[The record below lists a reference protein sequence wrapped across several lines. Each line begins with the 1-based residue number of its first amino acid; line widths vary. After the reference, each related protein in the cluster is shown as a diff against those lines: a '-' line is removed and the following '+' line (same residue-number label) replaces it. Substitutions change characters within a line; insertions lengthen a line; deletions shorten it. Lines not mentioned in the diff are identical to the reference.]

1 MPRKLF
7 CEISPLTYRISTQK
21 EILLRRLTDL
31 GSGARFAQTRD
42 PAPLPVLV
50 YRHNSLIRRTLG
62 GVDRTLQDNK
72 AVNLSLAAPKVNGI
86 LIRPGETF
94 SFWRLVGDCTAK
106 KGYRMGLTIE
116 RGVPS
121 RGIGGGMCQFTNL
134 IHWMVLHS
142 ALTITE
148 HHHHGRFDLFPDF
161 GRQVPFGTG
170 TSIVYNY
177 LDYRVE
183 NRTSDTYQ
191 LVITTT
197 DRYLRGELRCDRPQ
211 PLKFHTYEQISGFSW
226 EEDGAYRHNVVR
238 LKAIDK
244 KSGKVVFDRV
254 LIVNHAK
261 VMYDPKWIDPSFFR
275 ESSFW
280 YQDPDA
286 SIPLD
291 PQDIAN

>member
-21 EILLRRLTDL
+21 EILLRRLSDL

-62 GVDRTLQDNK
+62 GVDRTLQENK

-134 IHWMVLHS
+134 IHWMALHS
-142 ALTITE
+142 PLTVAE
-148 HHHHGRFDLFPDF
+148 HHHHDGVDLFPDCN
-161 GRQVPFGTG
+161 RQVPFGVG
-170 TSIVYNY
+170 TSILYNY
-177 LDYRVE
+177 LDYRLKNE
-183 NRTSDTYQ
+183 TGQTFQ
-191 LVITTT
+191 LLVHTGQE
-197 DRYLRGELRCDRPQ
+197 YLHGELRCEQPLPEKRHVEVEQEWFERGADGNVYRSNVVARRTVRKSDGVLLNREVIKRSRARVLYDPALTDPAKWREPQ
-211 PLKFHTYEQISGFSW
+211 P
-226 EEDGAYRHNVVR
+226 EE
-238 LKAIDK
+238 
-244 KSGKVVFDRV
+244 
-254 LIVNHAK
+254 AK
-261 VMYDPKWIDPSFFR
+261 
-275 ESSFW
+275 E
-280 YQDPDA
+280 A
-286 SIPLD
+286 SRT
-291 PQDIAN
+291 